1 MTAVSPG
8 PSNPMYRALPPVRI
22 ESIDAW
28 VTRSKT
34 YTLPSTSVLTY
45 TCALSGV
52 TATSSSAHEVYPAS
66 FVRDHRCHARRVEP
80 DETRAAASCH
90 LPDERTRAEVKHVEF
105 AVGERADVHLRV
117 VWRHGDI
124 ERVAGLRR
132 ADRVR
137 RIRRAIGGEIAN
149 EQPAIADVRGEEE
162 LAVAGDRQL
171 LDIAAGDSLTP
182 DHRVRP

>member
-52 TATSSSAHEVYPAS
+52 TATSNAFRETGVPIGYSWCVD
-66 FVRDHRCHARRVEP
+66 VRFPDTRSQAISLLRRMRSEERRVGK
-80 DETRAAASCH
+80 
-90 LPDERTRAEVKHVEF
+90 ER
-105 AVGERADVHLRV
+105 G
-117 VWRHGDI
+117 
-124 ERVAGLRR
+124 
-132 ADRVR
+132 
-137 RIRRAIGGEIAN
+137 
-149 EQPAIADVRGEEE
+149 
-162 LAVAGDRQL
+162 
-171 LDIAAGDSLTP
+171 
-182 DHRVRP
+182 